1 MAAHLKTGYGRSR
14 GRPKSLPPIPSS
26 PICELCRSLV
36 CGPKG
41 GTSCAAGHQ
50 LGNATECPSFKSAAV
65 ERVNI
70 GGETGKIVPK

>member
-1 MAAHLKTGYGRSR
+1 MLKSPYGRSR
-14 GRPKSLPPIPSS
+14 GRPVSYPPITGPDCL
-26 PICELCRSLV
+26 ICRSLV

-70 GGETGKIVPK
+70 GGETGRIVPK

>member
-14 GRPKSLPPIPSS
+14 GRPPNLPP
-26 PICELCRSLV
+26 PITGKDCVICRSLR

-41 GTSCAAGHQ
+41 GTSCDKGHQ
-50 LGNATECPSFKSAAV
+50 LGNARDCPSFKSAAV

-70 GGETGKIVPK
+70 GGETGRLVPK

>member
-1 MAAHLKTGYGRSR
+1 MLKSQYGRSR
-14 GRPKSLPPIPSS
+14 GRPVSYPPITGPDCL
-26 PICELCRSLV
+26 ICRSLV

-70 GGETGKIVPK
+70 GGETGRLVPK